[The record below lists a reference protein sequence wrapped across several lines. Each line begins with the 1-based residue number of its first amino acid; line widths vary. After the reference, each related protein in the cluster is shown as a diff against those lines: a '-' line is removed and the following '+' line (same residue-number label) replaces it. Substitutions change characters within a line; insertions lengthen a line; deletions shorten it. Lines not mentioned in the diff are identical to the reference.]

1 MVSIEESK
9 FNFRMI
15 GISPDT
21 DQQEFECS
29 VEDFLSANKDGF
41 TISLDEMAQAIINAK
56 EDVPIYE
63 VSDGDRFIVV
73 KRFN

>member
-1 MVSIEESK
+1 MVSINESK

-15 GISPDT
+15 GISPET

-29 VEDFLSANKDGF
+29 LEDFLTENQDGF
-41 TISLDEMAQAIINAK
+41 TITLDEMFQAIINAK

-63 VSDGDRFIVV
+63 VSYKILVV
-73 KRFN
+73 KRRK

>member
-1 MVSIEESK
+1 MVNINESK

-15 GISPDT
+15 GISPET

-29 VEDFLSANKDGF
+29 LEDFLTENQDGF
-41 TISLDEMAQAIINAK
+41 TITLDEMFQAIINAK

-63 VSDGDRFIVV
+63 VSDKILVV
-73 KRFN
+73 KRRK

>member
-1 MVSIEESK
+1 MVSINESK

-15 GISPDT
+15 GISPET

-29 VEDFLSANKDGF
+29 LEDFLTENQDGF
-41 TISLDEMAQAIINAK
+41 TITLDEMFQAIINAK

-63 VSDGDRFIVV
+63 VSDKILVV
-73 KRFN
+73 KRRK